1 MSQHE
6 EHRPGNGT
14 PPPTPEPGRTP
25 SPSPEAGTTPPPM
38 PEPGVTPTPSP
49 EPGAFTPSPPQQ
61 PSAGAGAMTVEEER
75 NWAFAAHLGSFVAAY
90 VALGFLCPLIVLLAK
105 GKDSAYV
112 RYHAVES
119 LNFQLTTLLA
129 AAVAGLLV
137 IVVIGL
143 VLLPFI
149 GIAYVVLVILASVA
163 ARRGEWYRY
172 PVNIRFVK

>member
-1 MSQHE
+1 
-6 EHRPGNGT
+6 
-14 PPPTPEPGRTP
+14 
-25 SPSPEAGTTPPPM
+25 
-38 PEPGVTPTPSP
+38 
-49 EPGAFTPSPPQQ
+49 
-61 PSAGAGAMTVEEER
+61 MTVEEER

>member
-1 MSQHE
+1 MSQQHE
-6 EHRPGNGT
+6 EPRPGNGT
-14 PPPTPEPGRTP
+14 PPPEPESGRPPFPSPEGGTTQPPRNPEPGP
-25 SPSPEAGTTPPPM
+25 VP
-38 PEPGVTPTPSP
+38 
-49 EPGAFTPSPPQQ
+49 
-61 PSAGAGAMTVEEER
+61 AGAMTVEDER

-129 AAVAGLLV
+129 AAIAGLLV
-137 IVVIGL
+137 FVVVGL